1 MSKETP
7 ICPVCGN
14 ALKVAGVDPNMYY
27 CPKRKIWFPD
37 IGAHID
43 TIEATIY
50 IDASGRHTLQIIEV
64 PPYRFTITDEDK
76 IQKTEISK
84 IAVRQDRVHSYK
96 WYPQSIT
103 RDPILILST
112 ALKLPWN
119 NKEKVLERMK
129 LFLLF
134 S

>member
-7 ICPVCGN
+7 ICPVCGDV
-14 ALKVAGVDPNMYY
+14 LKISGVDINMYY

-43 TIEATIY
+43 TIEATICFNA
-50 IDASGRHTLQIIEV
+50 DGKPTLQIIEV
-64 PPYRFTITDEDK
+64 PPYRFTITDEDQF
-76 IQKTEISK
+76 QKTEISK
-84 IAVRQDRVHSYK
+84 IAVRQDRVHPQK
-96 WYPQSIT
+96 WYPQAIT
-103 RDPILILST
+103 REPILILST